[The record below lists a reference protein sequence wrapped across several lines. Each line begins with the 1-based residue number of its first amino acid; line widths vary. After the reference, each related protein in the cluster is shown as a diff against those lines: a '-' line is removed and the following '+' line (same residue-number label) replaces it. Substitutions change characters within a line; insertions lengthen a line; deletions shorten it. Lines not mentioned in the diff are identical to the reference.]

1 MNGSRNMLVF
11 LTSGC
16 GNMKEA
22 LAMFVMSLVLAL
34 LVTLVMAY
42 PVMWIWNAWL
52 VPAINTL
59 EYIGLAQ
66 AWGLLIL
73 VRILN
78 PPKISVERNK

>member
-1 MNGSRNMLVF
+1 MLES
-11 LTSGC
+11 LTSGYVD
-16 GNMKEA
+16 MKES

-59 EYIGLAQ
+59 EYIGLTQ
-66 AWGLLIL
+66 AWGILIL

>member
-1 MNGSRNMLVF
+1 MNSFRNMF
-11 LTSGC
+11 ESLTYGHYD
-16 GNMKEA
+16 MKEA
-22 LAMFVMSLVLAL
+22 LAMFLMSLTLAL

-42 PVMWIWNAWL
+42 PVMWIWNTWL

-78 PPKISVERNK
+78 SPRISVSKKD